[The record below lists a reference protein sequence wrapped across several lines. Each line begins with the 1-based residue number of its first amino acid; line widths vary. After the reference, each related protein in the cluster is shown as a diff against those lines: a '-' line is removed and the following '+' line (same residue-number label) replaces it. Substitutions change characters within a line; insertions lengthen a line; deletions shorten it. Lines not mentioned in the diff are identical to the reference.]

1 MENKYVIVS
10 VIFIV
15 LVSAIILF
23 VGNNK
28 NDDQS
33 DGEKGGLK
41 IEVLKEGTGSV
52 VTKKGDKISVHYTGT
67 LESGIKFDSSVDRGT
82 PFSFKIGAGK
92 VIKGWDQGTLGMKV
106 GEKRKLTIPAELGYG
121 ARGSKKIPPNAT
133 LIFDIELISIQ

>member
-41 IEVLKEGTGSV
+41 IEVLKEGAGSV